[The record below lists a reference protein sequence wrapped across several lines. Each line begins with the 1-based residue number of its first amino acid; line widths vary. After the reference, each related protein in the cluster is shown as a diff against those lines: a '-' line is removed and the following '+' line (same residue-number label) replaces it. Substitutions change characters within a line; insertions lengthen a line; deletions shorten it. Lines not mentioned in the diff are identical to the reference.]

1 LLEKG
6 DFMSSICNEEKVY
19 KNLVN
24 GEWIESQ
31 SGNYI
36 TITSPVDGSL
46 IGKIQA
52 NSQEEVDH
60 IIQVTKENFKAWA
73 EIPIYEKANILYK
86 AAALL
91 EERVEKISDILM
103 MEIAK
108 DKKSS
113 VSEVKRTADFLRFT
127 ADAGKSIEGLAVSGE
142 NFPGGSR
149 NKMSYIKRVPLG
161 TILEISPF
169 NYPINLSASK
179 IAPALMGGNTVILKP
194 ATQGAI
200 SALYLIEAL
209 NDAGIPR
216 GVLNSVTGKGSEI
229 GDYIVTHDGIDF
241 INFTGSTEV
250 GRHISEIVRMT
261 PLMLELGGK
270 DAAIVLEDADLE
282 FAADNIVEG
291 AFSYSGQRCTA
302 VKRILTTDKVANELV
317 GMLKSRIEALKVGDP
332 RDNVTITPL
341 IDDKSADFA
350 QSLIEDALSKGAV
363 LITGNN
369 REGNLFYPTLLDR
382 VKENM
387 EVAWKEPFAPI
398 LPIIRIKDIDH
409 AIEIANKS
417 EYGLQSAVFTKDI
430 NTAFY
435 VANRLEVGT
444 VQINNKTERGPDH
457 FPFLGVKASGMG
469 TQGVR
474 YSIEAMTR
482 PKAITINLTGIE

>member
-1 LLEKG
+1 
-6 DFMSSICNEEKVY
+6 MSSICNEEKVY

-161 TILEISPF
+161 TILAISPF